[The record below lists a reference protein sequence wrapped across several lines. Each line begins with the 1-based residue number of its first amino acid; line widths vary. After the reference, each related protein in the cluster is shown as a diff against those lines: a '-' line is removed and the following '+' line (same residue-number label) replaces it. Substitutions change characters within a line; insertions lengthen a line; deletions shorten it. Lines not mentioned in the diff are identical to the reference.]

1 MSKYVKRGLLGI
13 GLLMVGYFAYNS
25 FIIYRYSSEYSEVT
39 SDVAIVLGAA
49 TNDEQVSPVFR
60 ERINHALYLYE
71 QGLVKK
77 LIFTGGYGKWQSKSD
92 SRIAKEYAVKNG
104 VPSSAILIEESSR
117 YTVQNLLESKRI
129 MDSLDY
135 RTALIV
141 SDPLHMK
148 RSIRLA
154 EKLGIDC
161 KPSPTKTSMYRSTLP
176 KTKSLFYETLF
187 YSVGHLKEIGKD

>member
-1 MSKYVKRGLLGI
+1 
-13 GLLMVGYFAYNS
+13 MVGYFAYNS